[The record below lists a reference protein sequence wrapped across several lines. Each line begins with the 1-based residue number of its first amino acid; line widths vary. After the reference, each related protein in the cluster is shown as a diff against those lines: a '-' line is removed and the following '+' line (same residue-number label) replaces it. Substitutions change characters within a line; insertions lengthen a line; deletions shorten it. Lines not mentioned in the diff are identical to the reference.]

1 MSRLKALA
9 CLAVVVLHGSYM
21 GTAFAQKDLSRMTLL
36 MEVRNLMMWAVP
48 CFVMV
53 SGALL
58 LDTERK
64 IGFKKLFLRYLL
76 RIVIALFAF
85 GEIFAIYDHAV
96 FYKDFE
102 PKHLMEGL
110 RHAVFNTFTESG
122 MSWSHT
128 WYLYMMIAL
137 YLMLPVYRMVTRSA
151 EKKELRYIIGLY
163 FVFSSLIVSV
173 QTLTGRSIG
182 FYIFISTVYPLYI
195 FLGYCIHNEVIKLN
209 KAVSCL
215 FILIGAA
222 LMVWLTYFRMHTE
235 DAELAAR
242 VKDFAEPYTAPF
254 TILAAAGIYALFKAF
269 DSGKEIPVLDKICGE
284 IDKCSFGIYLI
295 HMMVYKHIF
304 ATLRFNPFNPDGI
317 FINLGIKAIYIPLG
331 NGGFGLLV
339 LVMILAFAVSYAITR
354 ALKFVPGV
362 KDII

>member
-1 MSRLKALA
+1 MGKSEKKGSRILYMSRLKALA

-21 GTAFAQKDLSRMTLL
+21 GSAFAGGNLGRMTLL

-58 LDTERK
+58 LDKRRE
-64 IGFKKLFLRYLL
+64 IGFKKLFSKYLL

-96 FYKDFE
+96 YNKDFE
-102 PKHLMEGL
+102 VGHLLEGV
-110 RHAVFNTFTESG
+110 RHAVFNTFTENG

-151 EKKELRYIIGLY
+151 EKKELRYILGLY
-163 FVFSSLIVSV
+163 FVFSSVIVSV
-173 QTLTGRSIG
+173 QTLTGASIG
-182 FYIFISTVYPLYI
+182 FYIFVSTVYPLYI
-195 FLGYCIHNEVIKLN
+195 FLGYCIHNDVIKLN
-209 KAVSCL
+209 KVVSCL

-222 LMVWLTYFRMHTE
+222 LMVWLTYFRLHTGN
-235 DAELAAR
+235 AELAAK

-254 TILAAAGIYALFKAF
+254 TILSAAGMYALFKAF
-269 DSGKEIPVLDKICGE
+269 DNGKEIPVLDKVCAE
-284 IDKCSFGIYLI
+284 IDRCSFGIYLI

-304 ATLRFNPFNPDGI
+304 ATMRFDPFEH
-317 FINLGIKAIYIPLG
+317 
-331 NGGFGLLV
+331 GGFGMLV
-339 LVMILAFAVSYAITR
+339 LVMIAAFAISYAITR
-354 ALKFVPGV
+354 GLKFVPGV